1 MSGNLS
7 NGTRMSIP
15 FSAPTFSAPTLPS
28 EEPDQVRATWGTT
41 VNIAETVKLFGDFL
55 RGFKPKYAIIESGT
69 FAPAHFLLQKRVK
82 SCCARPTYQLLRQT
96 SQTNLNLDMVNL
108 LAHPSSKMLFTT
120 IRDPTIGKCTP
131 GIGEPGGAE
140 DPEFED
146 GIAGGHRWRTRKA
159 ELDAEL
165 IEINGR
171 HDVYDYLAL
180 SLVPSTRTMSRRA
193 FCFSLRGGGGG
204 DPRYRG
210 DINVLLVGD
219 PAASISQV
227 LQCCSGALVLSDGGV
242 CCIDEFDM
250 ALGVYYMESW
260 NNALSIAKA
269 GIITTLNARTSILAA
284 ANPVESTYNV
294 PLAMPFW
301 LGLSMTFRYVYGAL
315 FEVVQIDALYPLED
329 LAAYIDYSRNHI
341 NPVLSSEA
349 SDELVAAYVSLRS
362 VGASDPRSSEKRI
375 TTTTRQLE
383 STIRLSEAHARMRF
397 AAHVEAQDVQEA
409 CRLMCEDIRTSAM
422 DPRKGKIDMGLP
434 DMGTRTGGTLAIL
447 EGSGGKSKGI
457 RWGEAIKRLAEQSTI
472 GVDAAEYT
480 EVIKL
485 PENEG
490 LP

>member
-1 MSGNLS
+1 
-7 NGTRMSIP
+7 
-15 FSAPTFSAPTLPS
+15 
-28 EEPDQVRATWGTT
+28 
-41 VNIAETVKLFGDFL
+41 
-55 RGFKPKYAIIESGT
+55 
-69 FAPAHFLLQKRVK
+69 
-82 SCCARPTYQLLRQT
+82 
-96 SQTNLNLDMVNL
+96 
-108 LAHPSSKMLFTT
+108 
-120 IRDPTIGKCTP
+120 
-131 GIGEPGGAE
+131 
-140 DPEFED
+140 
-146 GIAGGHRWRTRKA
+146 
-159 ELDAEL
+159 
-165 IEINGR
+165 
-171 HDVYDYLAL
+171 
-180 SLVPSTRTMSRRA
+180 MSRRA
-193 FCFSLRGGGGG
+193 FCFSLRGG

-227 LQCCSGALVLSDGGV
+227 LQYVHKITLEAVGLMAYVPRDFDSKHLVLESGALVLSDGGV

-250 ALGVYYMESW
+250 ALGV

-294 PLAMPFW
+294 PLA
-301 LGLSMTFRYVYGAL
+301 
-315 FEVVQIDALYPLED
+315 VVQIDALYPLED

-375 TTTTRQLE
+375 TATTRQLE

-409 CRLMCEDIRTSAM
+409 CRLMREAIRTSAM
-422 DPRKGKIDMGLP
+422 DPRKGKIDMGQE
-434 DMGTRTGGTLAIL
+434 RASSIL

-490 LP
+490 LLTVVKIARSITDSR